1 MNIVVAG
8 SGKVGGEVVQQLS
21 QEGHSVT
28 VVDVNSA
35 RVEEMN
41 GQYDVMGI
49 VGNCA
54 TLQVMQDAQVEK
66 ADLLI
71 ATTASDE
78 QNLLACLLAKKL
90 GARHTIARV
99 RDPQYVG
106 QMEYLSEDLGLSMY
120 VNPEYSAAS
129 EIFRLLRF
137 PSAQKLEV
145 FAGGRVEIVEVTLP
159 EGSGLAGIPLRDLPR
174 VMGAR
179 ILICAVQRDEEVCIP
194 KGDFIL
200 RDGDRISIT
209 AEPNEV
215 TRVFKKWGLLRKKV
229 DDVMLVGGGLIS
241 YYLGRMLC
249 GIGARVVIVE
259 KDSARCR
266 ELCELLP
273 QAIIING
280 NSTDHEL
287 LGEVGIQNMD
297 GVVALT
303 GSDEENIILGM
314 YADSL
319 GEARKV
325 VVKVNNG
332 NLVRLGERAGLESVL
347 SPKHITANTIVRYVR
362 GMSNSLD
369 SNVEALH
376 TFCSGQVEA
385 LEFSVGKQAEGVAG
399 VPLKDLH
406 LRRDLLLACII
417 RDGRAIIP
425 GGTDVIRWGDHV
437 LVVTTA
443 EGLNDITDI
452 LSK

>member
-8 SGKVGGEVVQQLS
+8 GGKVGGELIQQLT

-28 VVDVNSA
+28 VIDVSA
-35 RVEEMN
+35 SRIEEMN
-41 GQYDVMGI
+41 GQYDVMGY

-78 QNLLACLLAKKL
+78 QNLLACLLARKM
-90 GARHTIARV
+90 GAKHTIARV

-106 QMEYLSEDLGLSMY
+106 QMEFLAEELGLSMY

-159 EGSGLAGIPLRDLPR
+159 EGSGLTGIPLRDLPR
-174 VMGAR
+174 TFGAH
-179 ILICAVQRDEEVCIP
+179 ILVCAVQRGDEVCIP
-194 KGDFIL
+194 KGDFVI

-209 AEPNEV
+209 AEPNEM

-229 DDVMLVGGGLIS
+229 DNVMLVGGGLIS

-249 GIGARVVIVE
+249 GIGAGTMIVE
-259 KDSARCR
+259 RDEARCR
-266 ELCELLP
+266 ELCEQLP
-273 QAIIING
+273 AATIIQG
-280 NSTDHEL
+280 DGTDHEL
-287 LGEVGIQNMD
+287 LGEVGIHNMD

-347 SPKHITANTIVRYVR
+347 SPKHITANMILRYVR

-376 TFCSGQVEA
+376 SICSGQVEA
-385 LEFSVGKQAEGVAG
+385 LEFSVGRQADGVAG
-399 VPLKDLH
+399 IPLKDLK

-417 RDGRAIIP
+417 RAGRAIIP
-425 GGTDVIRWGDHV
+425 GGSDVIRQGDHV

-443 EGLNDITDI
+443 EGLNDLTDI
-452 LSK
+452 LE

>member
-8 SGKVGGEVVQQLS
+8 GGKVGGELVQQLS

-28 VVDVNSA
+28 VIDVSSA

-41 GQYDVMGI
+41 SQFDVMGI

-54 TLQVMQDAQVEK
+54 TLQVMQEAQVDK

-78 QNLLACLLAKKL
+78 QNLLACLLARKL

-106 QMEYLSEDLGLSMY
+106 QMEYLTEDLGLSMY
-120 VNPEYSAAS
+120 VNPEYSVAS

-145 FAGGRVEIVEVTLP
+145 FAGGRVEIVEVTVP
-159 EGSGLAGIPLRDLPR
+159 EASGLAGIPLRDLPR
-174 VMGAR
+174 TFGAR
-179 ILICAVQRDEEVCIP
+179 ILICAVQRGDEVCIP
-194 KGDFIL
+194 KGDFVI

-209 AEPNEV
+209 GEPNEV
-215 TRVFKKWGLLRKKV
+215 SRVFKKWGLLRKKV

-241 YYLGRMLC
+241 YYLSRMLC
-249 GIGARVVIVE
+249 GIGAHTVIVE
-259 KDSARCR
+259 RDMARCR

-273 QAIIING
+273 EVSIING
-280 NSTDHEL
+280 DGTDHEL

-303 GSDEENIILGM
+303 GSDEENIILCM

-332 NLVRLGERAGLESVL
+332 NLVRLGERAGLESVV
-347 SPKHITANTIVRYVR
+347 SPKHITANTILRYVR

-369 SNVEALH
+369 SNVETLH
-376 TFCSGQVEA
+376 TLCSGQAEA
-385 LEFSVGKQAEGVAG
+385 LEFSVGRQAEGVAG
-399 VPLKDLH
+399 IPLKELK

-425 GGTDVIRWGDHV
+425 GGGDVIRRGDHV

-443 EGLNDITDI
+443 EGLHDITDI
-452 LSK
+452 LE

>member
-1 MNIVVAG
+1 MNIVIAG
-8 SGKVGGEVVQQLS
+8 GGKVGGELVQQLS

-28 VVDVNSA
+28 VIDVSDS
-35 RVEEMN
+35 RVEEIN
-41 GQYDVMGI
+41 GQYDVMVI

-54 TLQVMQDAQVEK
+54 TLQVMQDAQVGK
-66 ADLLI
+66 ADLMI

-78 QNLLACLLAKKL
+78 QNLLACLLARKM

-106 QMEYLSEDLGLSMY
+106 QMEFLSEELGLSMY
-120 VNPEYSAAS
+120 VNPEYSAAT

-137 PSAQKLEV
+137 PSAQKIEV
-145 FAGGRVEIVEVTLP
+145 FAGGRVEIVEVTVQ
-159 EGSGLAGIPLRDLPR
+159 EGSGIAGIPLRELSR
-174 VMGAR
+174 TFGAR
-179 ILICAVQRDEEVCIP
+179 ILVCAVQRGDQVSIP
-194 KGDFIL
+194 KGDFVI
-200 RDGDRISIT
+200 RNGDRISIT
-209 AEPNEV
+209 GEPNEV
-215 TRVFKKWGLLRKKV
+215 TRVFKKWGLLRKKA

-241 YYLGRMLC
+241 YYLARMLR
-249 GIGARVVIVE
+249 GIGTNTVIVE
-259 KDSARCR
+259 RDEARCR

-273 QAIIING
+273 ETTIIHG
-280 NSTDHEL
+280 DGTDHEL
-287 LGEVGIQNMD
+287 LGEVGIQRMD
-297 GVVALT
+297 GVAALT

-347 SPKHITANTIVRYVR
+347 SPKHITANMILRYVR
-362 GMSNSLD
+362 GMNNSLD

-376 TFCSGQVEA
+376 TICSGQVEA

-399 VPLKDLH
+399 IPLKDLR

-417 RDGRAIIP
+417 RDGRPLIP
-425 GGTDVIRWGDHV
+425 GGGDVIRRGDHV

-443 EGLNDITDI
+443 DGLDDITDI
-452 LSK
+452 LE

>member
-1 MNIVVAG
+1 MNIVIAG
-8 SGKVGGEVVQQLS
+8 GGKVGGELVQQLS
-21 QEGHSVT
+21 QEGHNVT
-28 VVDVNSA
+28 VIDVSDA
-35 RVEEMN
+35 RVEEIN

-66 ADLLI
+66 ADLMI

-78 QNLLACLLAKKL
+78 QNLLACLLARKM
-90 GARHTIARV
+90 GAKHTIARV

-106 QMEYLSEDLGLSMY
+106 QMEFLAEELGLSMY

-137 PSAQKLEV
+137 PSAQKIEV
-145 FAGGRVEIVEVTLP
+145 FAGGRVEIVEVTVP
-159 EGSGLAGIPLRDLPR
+159 EGSGLAGIPLRELPHTF
-174 VMGAR
+174 GAR
-179 ILICAVQRDEEVCIP
+179 ILICAVQRGEEVFIP
-194 KGDFIL
+194 KGDFVL
-200 RDGDRISIT
+200 RNGDRISIT
-209 AEPNEV
+209 GEPGEV
-215 TRVFKKWGLLRKKV
+215 ARVFKKWGLLRKKV
-229 DDVMLVGGGLIS
+229 DAVMLVGGGLIS

-249 GIGARVVIVE
+249 GIGARTVIVE
-259 KDSARCR
+259 RDEGRCR
-266 ELCELLP
+266 DLCELLP
-273 QAIIING
+273 EATIIHG
-280 NSTDHEL
+280 DGTDHEL
-287 LGEVGIQNMD
+287 LGEVGILNMD
-297 GVVALT
+297 GVAALT

-347 SPKHITANTIVRYVR
+347 SPKHITANMILRYVR
-362 GMSNSLD
+362 GMSNSQD

-376 TFCSGQVEA
+376 TICSGQVEA

-399 VPLKDLH
+399 VPLKDLR

-417 RDGRAIIP
+417 RSGRAVIP
-425 GGTDVIRWGDHV
+425 GGSDVIRRGDHV

-443 EGLNDITDI
+443 DGLEDIKDI
-452 LSK
+452 LE

>member
-1 MNIVVAG
+1 MNIVIAG
-8 SGKVGGEVVQQLS
+8 GGKVGGELVQQLS
-21 QEGHSVT
+21 QEGHNVT
-28 VVDVNSA
+28 VIDVSDE
-35 RVEEMN
+35 RVEEIN

-66 ADLLI
+66 ADLMI

-78 QNLLACLLAKKL
+78 QNLLACLLARKM
-90 GARHTIARV
+90 GAKHTIARV

-106 QMEYLSEDLGLSMY
+106 QMEFLAEELGLSMY
-120 VNPEYSAAS
+120 VNPEYSAAT

-137 PSAQKLEV
+137 PSAQKIEV
-145 FAGGRVEIVEVTLP
+145 FAGGRVEIVEVTVP
-159 EGSGLAGIPLRDLPR
+159 EGSGITGIPLRELPHTF
-174 VMGAR
+174 GAR
-179 ILICAVQRDEEVCIP
+179 ILICAVQREEQVFIP
-194 KGDFIL
+194 KGDFVL

-209 AEPNEV
+209 GEPNEV
-215 TRVFKKWGLLRKKV
+215 ARAFKKWGLLRKKV
-229 DDVMLVGGGLIS
+229 DAVMLVGGGLIS

-249 GIGARVVIVE
+249 GIGANTVIIE
-259 KDSARCR
+259 RDEGRCR

-273 QAIIING
+273 EATIIHG
-280 NSTDHEL
+280 DGTDHEL
-287 LGEVGIQNMD
+287 LGEVGILNMD
-297 GVVALT
+297 GVAALT

-347 SPKHITANTIVRYVR
+347 SPKHITANMILRYVR
-362 GMSNSLD
+362 GMSNSQD

-376 TFCSGQVEA
+376 TICSGQVEA

-399 VPLKDLH
+399 VPLKDLR

-417 RDGRAIIP
+417 RAGRAVIP
-425 GGTDVIRWGDHV
+425 GGGDVIRRGDQV
-437 LVVTTA
+437 LVGTTA
-443 EGLNDITDI
+443 DGLEDIKDI
-452 LSK
+452 LE

>member
-1 MNIVVAG
+1 MTRN
-8 SGKVGGEVVQQLS
+8 
-21 QEGHSVT
+21 
-28 VVDVNSA
+28 
-35 RVEEMN
+35 
-41 GQYDVMGI
+41 
-49 VGNCA
+49 
-54 TLQVMQDAQVEK
+54 K
-66 ADLLI
+66 ALI
-71 ATTASDE
+71 I
-78 QNLLACLLAKKL
+78 L
-90 GARHTIARV
+90 GATHDTDI
-99 RDPQYVG
+99 
-106 QMEYLSEDLGLSMY
+106 
-120 VNPEYSAAS
+120 
-129 EIFRLLRF
+129 
-137 PSAQKLEV
+137 
-145 FAGGRVEIVEVTLP
+145 
-159 EGSGLAGIPLRDLPR
+159 RDLKKKYR
-174 VMGAR
+174 ANF
-179 ILICAVQRDEEVCIP
+179 LICAVQREEQVFIP
-194 KGDFIL
+194 KGDFVL
-200 RDGDRISIT
+200 QDGDKISIT

-259 KDSARCR
+259 KDAARCR

-273 QAIIING
+273 DATIING
-280 NSTDHEL
+280 DSTDHEL

-369 SNVEALH
+369 SNVAALH

-385 LEFSVGKQAEGVAG
+385 LEFSVGTQAEGVAG
-399 VPLKDLH
+399 VPLKDLQ

-417 RDGRAIIP
+417 RDGRPIIP
-425 GGTDVIRWGDHV
+425 GGLDVIRQGDHV

-452 LSK
+452 LE

>member
-8 SGKVGGEVVQQLS
+8 GGRVGSELLQQLS

-28 VVDVNSA
+28 VIDVSGA
-35 RVEEMN
+35 RVEELN

-66 ADLLI
+66 ADLMI

-78 QNLLACLLAKKL
+78 QNLLACLLARKM
-90 GARHTIARV
+90 GAKHTIARV

-106 QMEYLSEDLGLSMY
+106 QMEFLAEELGLSMY

-137 PSAQKLEV
+137 PSAQKIEV
-145 FAGGRVEIVEVTLP
+145 FAGGRVEIVEVTVP
-159 EGSGLAGIPLRDLPR
+159 EGSGIAGIPLRDLPR
-174 VMGAR
+174 AFGAR
-179 ILICAVQRDEEVCIP
+179 ILICAVQRDGKVCIP
-194 KGDFIL
+194 KGGFEV
-200 RDGDRISIT
+200 REGDRISIT

-215 TRVFKKWGLLRKKV
+215 SRVFKKWGLLRKKA
-229 DDVMLVGGGLIS
+229 DDVMLVGGGLTA
-241 YYLGRMLC
+241 YYLARMLR
-249 GIGARVVIVE
+249 GIGARTMIVE
-259 KDSARCR
+259 RDGDRCR
-266 ELCELLP
+266 QLCELLP
-273 QAIIING
+273 DATVIHGDGTN
-280 NSTDHEL
+280 HEL

-303 GSDEENIILGM
+303 GSDEENIMLGM
-314 YADSL
+314 YAASL
-319 GEARKV
+319 GDHLKV

-332 NLVRLGERAGLESVL
+332 NLVRLGERAGLDSVL
-347 SPKHITANTIVRYVR
+347 SPKHITANTILRYVR

-376 TFCSGQVEA
+376 TICSGQAEA

-399 VPLKDLH
+399 IPLKDLH
-406 LRRDLLLACII
+406 LREDLLLACII
-417 RDGRAIIP
+417 REGKPIIP
-425 GGTDVIRWGDHV
+425 GGSDMIRRGDHV

-443 EGLNDITDI
+443 EGLNDLTDI
-452 LSK
+452 LE

>member
-8 SGKVGGEVVQQLS
+8 GGKIGGELVQQLS

-28 VVDVNSA
+28 VIDKESS
-35 RVEEMN
+35 RVEEIN

-54 TLQVMQDAQVEK
+54 TLQVMEEAQVGK
-66 ADLLI
+66 ADLMI

-78 QNLLACLLAKKL
+78 QNLLACLLARKM

-137 PSAQKLEV
+137 PSAQKIEV
-145 FAGGRVEIVEVTLP
+145 FAGGRVEIVEVTVP
-159 EGSGLAGIPLRDLPR
+159 DGSGLAGLPLRDLQKAF
-174 VMGAR
+174 GAR
-179 ILICAVQRDEEVCIP
+179 ILICAVQRGDEVFIP
-194 KGDFIL
+194 KGAFTIQ
-200 RDGDRISIT
+200 DGDRISIT
-209 AEPNEV
+209 AEPSEV
-215 TRVFKKWGLLRKKV
+215 TRVFKKWGLLRKRV
-229 DDVMLVGGGLIS
+229 DHVMLVGGGLIS
-241 YYLGRMLC
+241 YYLSRMLC
-249 GIGARVVIVE
+249 GIGTRTVVLE
-259 KDSARCR
+259 RDPARCR

-273 QAIIING
+273 EVTIING
-280 NSTDHEL
+280 DGTDHEL

-314 YADSL
+314 YACSL

-332 NLVRLGERAGLESVL
+332 NLMRLGERAGLESVL
-347 SPKHITANTIVRYVR
+347 SPKHITANMILRYVR

-376 TFCSGQVEA
+376 TICSGQVEA
-385 LEFSVGKQAEGVAG
+385 LEFSVGKQADGVAG
-399 VPLKDLH
+399 IPLKDLH

-417 RDGRAIIP
+417 RSGRAIIP
-425 GGTDVIRWGDHV
+425 GGNDVIRHGDHV

-452 LSK
+452 LE

>member
-8 SGKVGGEVVQQLS
+8 GGKVGGELVQQLS

-28 VVDVNSA
+28 VVDVSA
-35 RVEEMN
+35 SRVEEIN

-78 QNLLACLLAKKL
+78 QNLLACLLARKM

-106 QMEYLSEDLGLSMY
+106 QMEFLAEELGLSMY

-145 FAGGRVEIVEVTLP
+145 FAGGRVEIVEVTVP
-159 EGSGLAGIPLRDLPR
+159 EGSGLAGIPLRDLPKAFS
-174 VMGAR
+174 AR
-179 ILICAVQRDEEVCIP
+179 ILICAVQRNGEVCIP
-194 KGDFIL
+194 RGDFVIQ
-200 RDGDRISIT
+200 DGDRISIT
-209 AEPNEV
+209 AEPGEM

-229 DDVMLVGGGLIS
+229 GGVMLVGGGLIS

-249 GIGARVVIVE
+249 GIGTSTVIVE
-259 KDSARCR
+259 RDEGRCR
-266 ELCELLP
+266 ELCENLP
-273 QAIIING
+273 EATIIQG
-280 NSTDHEL
+280 DGTDHEL
-287 LGEVGIQNMD
+287 LGEVGIRNMD

-347 SPKHITANTIVRYVR
+347 SPKHITANMILRYVR

-376 TFCSGQVEA
+376 TICSGQVEA

-399 VPLKDLH
+399 IPLKDLR

-417 RDGRAIIP
+417 RAGKAIIP
-425 GGTDVIRWGDHV
+425 GGSDVIRRGDHV

-443 EGLNDITDI
+443 EGLNDLTDI
-452 LSK
+452 LE